1 MATPAKP
8 PAVAPKFYLASRSP
22 RRRELLKQIGVAFE
36 VLLLREQPGRGP
48 DVNESPLAGETPDD
62 YVRRIGKLKADIG
75 WDRILQ
81 RQLPRQPVLAADTTV
96 CVDAQ
101 ILGKPA
107 DRADAARLLA
117 LLSGREHRVLTSVA
131 IRYDSRSRMTVNET
145 VVRFRKL
152 SDAEIQAY
160 IDTGEPMDKAGG
172 YAIQG
177 RAGMFVP
184 ELRGSYSGVMGLPLY
199 ETAQLIEAFRAE
211 GGGL

>member
-36 VLLLREQPGRGP
+36 VLLLREQPSRGA
-48 DVNESPLAGETPDD
+48 DVNETPLAGETPDD
-62 YVRRIGKLKADIG
+62 YVRRVGKLKADVG
-75 WDRILQ
+75 WDRILL

-101 ILGKPA
+101 ILGKPV

-131 IRYDSRSRMTVNET
+131 IRYESRSRMTVNET

-152 SDAEIQAY
+152 SDADIQAY

-199 ETAQLIEAFRAE
+199 ETVQLIDAFRAE
-211 GGGL
+211 GAL